1 MPPLYAP
8 ARLPTHT
15 LRLDTS
21 PRNLFYYTRSPFR
34 SAGRILL
41 VRCQQ
46 VADPLRVGGHRGFR
60 LCWLCLGLGSGVL
73 PAAALAAATA
83 LAAAATALAAAA
95 TALAAA

>member
-1 MPPLYAP
+1 MPPLYTP
-8 ARLPTHT
+8 ARLPTHIHFALT
-15 LRLDTS
+15 LRPVYRTR
-21 PRNLFYYTRSPFR
+21 PHYTRSPFR

-83 LAAAATALAAAA
+83 TAAAATALAA
-95 TALAAA
+95 